1 MAFQIPVTDKKSSS
15 DKYQRIIH
23 AAIKVFSQK
32 GFFHAKVA
40 DVARAA
46 DVADGTIY
54 LYFKNKDDLLV
65 SIFEHSMDYFIQT
78 ASAEIAK
85 VSEPEDKLKCFIT
98 LHLESVKKNPNLSQ
112 VLQVELR
119 SSSKFMRDYKPEK
132 FFDYLNLLEKIIV
145 EGQEK
150 GVFNRDVNASMV
162 KRSIFGAIDE
172 LALEYVLTKKKR
184 YEIEEAATYLSGL
197 LLNGIRSPSGVK

>member
-1 MAFQIPVTDKKSSS
+1 MAFQIPVTDKKSST

-85 VSEPEDKLKCFIT
+85 ESEPEAKLKCFIT

-184 YEIEEAATYLSGL
+184 YEIEEAATYLSNL
-197 LLNGIRSPSGVK
+197 LLNGIRGGAQSL

>member
-1 MAFQIPVTDKKSSS
+1 MAFEIPVTDKKSAS

-85 VSEPEDKLKCFIT
+85 VSGPEDKLKRFIT

-132 FFDYLNLLEKIIV
+132 FFDYLNLLEKIII

-150 GVFNRDVNASMV
+150 GAFNRNINASIV

-184 YEIEEAATYLSGL
+184 YEIEEAAAYLSNL
-197 LLNGIRSPSGVK
+197 LLNGIRSS

>member
-1 MAFQIPVTDKKSSS
+1 
-15 DKYQRIIH
+15 
-23 AAIKVFSQK
+23 
-32 GFFHAKVA
+32 
-40 DVARAA
+40 
-46 DVADGTIY
+46 VADGTIY
-54 LYFKNKDDLLV
+54 LYFKNKDDILV

-98 LHLESVKKNPNLSQ
+98 LHLELVKKNPNLSQ

-150 GVFNRDVNASMV
+150 GVFNRDINASMV

-197 LLNGIRSPSGVK
+197 LLNGIRSSSGVHLK